1 MEELL
6 ELRARLEQ
14 RDYQGALALVNE
26 LEEMSRDDKIN
37 KIRSFARVLLLHLI
51 RQAAEKRTT
60 RSWDLSAQNAALEI
74 HYVNTR
80 RKTGGSYLSEA
91 ELREVIGEAYPLA
104 LKAAALEVLE
114 GRLEAAELAKRL
126 DRAGLQE
133 KALDLIRTASAE

>member
-1 MEELL
+1 
-6 ELRARLEQ
+6 
-14 RDYQGALALVNE
+14 
-26 LEEMSRDDKIN
+26 
-37 KIRSFARVLLLHLI
+37 
-51 RQAAEKRTT
+51 
-60 RSWDLSAQNAALEI
+60 
-74 HYVNTR
+74 VNTR